1 MENRIKEYEKYL
13 REQELAEGTIKS
25 YLRYAKRIEEYIQKA
40 GASKQTVLDYKFV
53 VTYMNC
59 YGNLTGL
66 ADILGHSN
74 LETTRIYTPYLRQ
87 KKNENVWIIWAFKDI
102 IDKGSIMTLLGN
114 SRVILFDEPT
124 NGIDTAGLIEL
135 KYDLLRQK
143 EMGE

>member
-74 LETTRIYTPYLRQ
+74 LETTRIYTLSTAEEKR
-87 KKNENVWIIWAFKDI
+87 KRMDN
-102 IDKGSIMTLLGN
+102 LG
-114 SRVILFDEPT
+114 L
-124 NGIDTAGLIEL
+124 
-135 KYDLLRQK
+135 
-143 EMGE
+143 